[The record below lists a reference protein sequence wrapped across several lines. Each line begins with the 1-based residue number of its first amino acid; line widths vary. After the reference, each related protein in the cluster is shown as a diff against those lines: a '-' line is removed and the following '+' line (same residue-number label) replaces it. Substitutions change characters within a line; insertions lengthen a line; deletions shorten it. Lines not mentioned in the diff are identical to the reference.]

1 MKALAALGLLV
12 LGAATGLATVV
23 LHGAWWGL
31 VLGVVATVASLVA
44 LPGGWWA
51 RAPFGVAW
59 AGTVGYFSVR
69 LGEGDYLVAANL
81 HGYLLL
87 GCAMVV
93 LVVSLATL
101 PRPGRA
107 DAGKGPS
114 AS

>member
-1 MKALAALGLLV
+1 MRALVALGLLV

-23 LHGAWWGL
+23 LHSAWWGL
-31 VLGVVATVASLVA
+31 MLGVAATAASLAA
-44 LPGGWWA
+44 LPPGWWA
-51 RAPFGVAW
+51 RTAFGLAW
-59 AGTVGYFSVR
+59 AVTVGYFSVR
-69 LGEGDYLVAANL
+69 LGEGDYLVSANL
-81 HGYLLL
+81 PGYLLL
-87 GCAMVV
+87 GGAMAV